1 MTTNYNDGLRFN
13 VSSGK
18 RFMLFICVT
27 ALCLIIGSIIAGLV
41 IYLGKSD
48 AALRIGTVLQD
59 ILIFIAPAVV
69 TAVFIT
75 RQPADFLC
83 LRQHPA
89 GIMFLLVTAIA
100 IISIPAMNFVISWN
114 EGVHLPEALQPV
126 EQWMRT
132 MEDSA
137 KGVTDTLIGTPGVGG
152 LIIAVVIVGLL
163 AGFSE
168 ELFFRGCL
176 QRILSTSGMN
186 IHCAIWVTA
195 ILFSAVHI
203 QFFGFFPRLLL
214 GAYFGYLLAW
224 SRSIWLPMFAHALNN
239 SLAVITYRLDKSM
252 DVDLENFAAGTSAS
266 DLALII
272 ASAVLVAGLLRIV
285 YKKSH
290 AESR

>member
-1 MTTNYNDGLRFN
+1 MTNDYNDGLRFN

-27 ALCLIIGSIIAGLV
+27 ALCLIVGSIVAGLV
-41 IYLGKSD
+41 IYFGKSP

-59 ILIFIAPAVV
+59 ILIFIVPAVV
-69 TAVFIT
+69 TAVLIT

-83 LRQHPA
+83 LRRQTS
-89 GIMFLLVTAIA
+89 GVIFLLVTAIA
-100 IISIPAMNFVISWN
+100 IISIPAMNTIINWN
-114 EGVHLPEALQPV
+114 EGIQLPDALQPI
-126 EQWMRT
+126 EQWMRA

-137 KGVTDTLIGTPGVGG
+137 KEVTDTLIGTPGAGG

-195 ILFSAVHI
+195 IVFSSVHM

-239 SLAVITYRLDKSM
+239 TMAVITYRMDKAM
-252 DVDLENFAAGTSAS
+252 DVDLNSFANGESAGDIT
-266 DLALII
+266 LII
-272 ASAVLVAGLLRIV
+272 ASAVFVAGLLRIV
-285 YKKSH
+285 YKKSVG
-290 AESR
+290 